1 MTRGNNGTT
10 GDIVDSVSQL
20 CKFKSTLPNYIFLFF
35 FFFSISWA
43 RVFEWITSFSCS
55 NDDKVETLLG

>member
-20 CKFKSTLPNYIFLFF
+20 YKFKSTLPNYIFLFF
-35 FFFSISWA
+35 FFLFLRPVSY
-43 RVFEWITSFSCS
+43 EWITSFSCF
-55 NDDKVETLLG
+55 NDDKVEALLG

>member
-20 CKFKSTLPNYIFLFF
+20 YKFKSTLPNYIFLFF
-35 FFFSISWA
+35 FFSISSA
-43 RVFEWITSFSCS
+43 RVFEWITSFSCF
-55 NDDKVETLLG
+55 NDDKVEALLG